1 MQNGMK
7 PSPARRLWDGLAPP
21 DSNDEEQLRIGSAVR
36 LLGVGA
42 FVGIVPFLFLEWRSG
57 WVLQVWLLCIIELV
71 LLGALWLNRRGHVRT
86 AALALNATALVC
98 GAALVSMSA
107 EGYRDV
113 SLLLFPAIPV
123 LAGLLLSRSY
133 YWVMS
138 AAAVLVA
145 ASLILLQING
155 LIPYATQTGGFN
167 DLIATVV
174 ILMLTSVAVG
184 YLVVALGNSRRLA
197 KATIEALWHHT
208 CVLDDKGMVLAV
220 TRAWGLEGARPPI
233 PLAPSVGINYLD
245 LCEKSSGPNAQE
257 TAAFAAGLRAVLRG
271 EQEELAM
278 EYACHSPCEDRCF
291 LTKVRR
297 VGTPGAIRV
306 VIAHE
311 DVTRQRQAELA
322 LRLSEARYR
331 GLFEQSPIGIYRTTP
346 DGRVLVANPALLGM
360 LGFDS
365 CEELLMR
372 NLERSGFEPEYQRSE
387 FKERMERD
395 GEVRGLEAT
404 WVTRDGRR
412 LSVRENASAVRSP
425 DGQVIY
431 YEGTVEDIT
440 ARRLAEDESR
450 RTHARLRRI
459 LDNLQDGFLQ
469 TGPNGRYIMANP
481 SAARMFGYGSAEEMI
496 GVQEESLCANP
507 GERASVLD
515 KLRTQGAVVDYVTQA
530 RRRDGTTFWIS
541 MSAQMFP
548 TDDGEV
554 VGTEALVRDIT
565 DRKLAEEKLRLSE
578 EQHRQLVQNLHAGV
592 VVHGPDT
599 RILLANEQAC
609 RLLGLSEEEIRGKA
623 AVDPVWAFFGPDE
636 MPLPLEEYPVN
647 QVLASRSP
655 VRDLVGAV
663 RRPGTED
670 LVWLLVNAFPELGPR
685 GELRQ
690 VVVTFVDI
698 TERRHAEEERRKL
711 HENLA
716 QSDRLASMGM
726 MAAGLAHEINNP
738 LAYSLYNLESLC
750 EDLPRCVRQLAFVQ
764 QTLADRL
771 GESGLRQ
778 ALGGHTEA
786 LEASVW
792 LDVEARFSDA
802 LEGTRRIKDIARRL
816 GTFSRVEKDQV
827 ARVELLHPIDSAIGI
842 ASNEIKYRATV
853 VREIGPTASVMGSE
867 GRLSQVFLNLLLN
880 AAQSIEEGAPG
891 RNTIRVRTW
900 QEGPTVFAEVQD
912 TGSGIPPENL
922 ERIFD
927 PFFTTKP
934 VGVGSGLGL
943 SIVRTILAGYHG
955 TIEAESELGRGTRFL
970 IRLPAAPA
978 EATREPAH
986 VDAEIGVTTSRGRLL
1001 VIDDDAGV
1009 RKALRRILDG
1019 HELIEAESG
1028 RQACELLATDQ
1039 SFDVILCDIGMPNMS
1054 GIDVHSWLLE
1064 LHPRLAQRVVF
1075 LTGGAFTPRATAYLE
1090 KIQNPQVEKPFDTA
1104 NLEKLVTDYVRRR
1117 GK

>member
-1 MQNGMK
+1 MN
-7 PSPARRLWDGLAPP
+7 PSPARRLWNGLAPP

-36 LLGVGA
+36 LLGAGA
-42 FVGIVPFLFLEWRSG
+42 FVGIVPFLFLEWWSG

-86 AALALNATALVC
+86 AALALNTTALVC

-107 EGYRDV
+107 AGYRDV

-123 LAGLLLSRSY
+123 LAGLLLPRSY

-145 ASLILLQING
+145 ASLILLQTHG
-155 LIPYATQTGGFN
+155 LVPYATQTGGYN
-167 DLIATVV
+167 DLIATIV

-197 KATIEALWHHT
+197 QATIDALWHHT
-208 CVLDDKGMVLAV
+208 CVLDGKGMVLAV
-220 TRAWGLEGARPPI
+220 TRASRLAEASPPI
-233 PLAPSVGINYLD
+233 PLPAAVGVNYLD
-245 LCEKSSGPNAQE
+245 LCEKAGGSKAQE

-297 VGTPGAIRV
+297 VGAPGAIRV

-311 DVTRQRQAELA
+311 DVTSQRRAEQA
-322 LRLSEARYR
+322 
-331 GLFEQSPIGIYRTTP
+331 
-346 DGRVLVANPALLGM
+346 
-360 LGFDS
+360 
-365 CEELLMR
+365 
-372 NLERSGFEPEYQRSE
+372 
-387 FKERMERD
+387 
-395 GEVRGLEAT
+395 
-404 WVTRDGRR
+404 
-412 LSVRENASAVRSP
+412 
-425 DGQVIY
+425 
-431 YEGTVEDIT
+431 
-440 ARRLAEDESR
+440 
-450 RTHARLRRI
+450 
-459 LDNLQDGFLQ
+459 
-469 TGPNGRYIMANP
+469 
-481 SAARMFGYGSAEEMI
+481 
-496 GVQEESLCANP
+496 
-507 GERASVLD
+507 
-515 KLRTQGAVVDYVTQA
+515 
-530 RRRDGTTFWIS
+530 
-541 MSAQMFP
+541 
-548 TDDGEV
+548 
-554 VGTEALVRDIT
+554 
-565 DRKLAEEKLRLSE
+565 LRLSE
-578 EQHRQLVQNLHAGV
+578 EQHRLLVQNLHAGV
-592 VVHGPDT
+592 VVHAPDT
-599 RILLANEQAC
+599 SILLANEQAC
-609 RLLGLSEEEIRGKA
+609 RLLGLSEEEIKGKV
-623 AVDPVWAFFGPDE
+623 AVDPAWAFFGQDE
-636 MPLPLEEYPVN
+636 TPMPFEGYPVN
-647 QVLASRSP
+647 RVLASGNP
-655 VRDLVGAV
+655 VRDLVAAV

-670 LVWLLVNAFPELGPR
+670 LVWLLVNAFPELGPQ
-685 GELRQ
+685 GKLRQ

-698 TERRHAEEERRKL
+698 TEGRRAEQERRQL
-711 HENLA
+711 QENLA
-716 QSDRLASMGM
+716 QSDRLASMGV

-750 EDLPRCVRQLAFVQ
+750 EDLPRYVRQLAFVQ

-786 LEASVW
+786 LEAGVW

-880 AAQSIEEGAPG
+880 AAQSIEEGAPE
-891 RNTIRVRTW
+891 RNTIRVSTW
-900 QEGPTVFAEVQD
+900 QEGPTVLAEVQD
-912 TGSGIPPENL
+912 TGCGIPPENL
-922 ERIFD
+922 EKIFD

-955 TIEAESELGRGTRFL
+955 TIEVESELGRGTRFL
-970 IRLPAAPA
+970 VRLPAAPA

-986 VDAEIGVTTSRGRLL
+986 VDAEIGVPTSRGRLL

-1019 HELIEAESG
+1019 HELIEAEAG

-1064 LHPRLAQRVVF
+1064 HHPRLAQRVVF

-1090 KIQNPQVEKPFDTA
+1090 KVQNPQVEKPFDTA